1 MMMTELL
8 LTAVVF
14 CSTGDATCNS
24 YELDEYTLV
33 HVCDIAPEEE
43 GSQRKIRGFIDGKAY
58 VVTIDA
64 KCTEI

>member
-1 MMMTELL
+1 MIAELL

-14 CSTGDATCNS
+14 CSTGEATCTS
-24 YELDEYTLV
+24 YTLDEYTLV
-33 HVCDIAPEEE
+33 HVCDIAPEHE
-43 GSQRKIRGFIDGKAY
+43 GRQRKVRGFINGEAY

>member
-1 MMMTELL
+1 MPELL
-8 LTAVVF
+8 LTAVIF
-14 CSTGDATCNS
+14 CSTGAAQCTS

-43 GSQRKIRGFIDGKAY
+43 GKQRKARGFIDGKAY